1 MKSSKRG
8 PRTSTAQAASCH
20 RADGAPEPA
29 VGPGG
34 LAAGVDQTLKAVN
47 LTQLRRI
54 EGQVRGIARMIE
66 EDRYCADI
74 VTQVAAVRES
84 LYSVASNLLRN
95 HLVHCAAHAFR
106 EGGHRS
112 DRMVEEILELTR
124 RLAR

>member
-1 MKSSKRG
+1 MKGGKTTRRAGKPRDTQPSSDHSDHG
-8 PRTSTAQAASCH
+8 
-20 RADGAPEPA
+20 

-34 LAAGVDQTLKAVN
+34 QAAGIEPALKAAN
-47 LTQLRRI
+47 LKQLRRI

-66 EDRYCADI
+66 GDRYCADI

-84 LYSVASNLLRN
+84 LFSVSSNLLRN
-95 HLVHCAAHAFR
+95 HLAHCASQAFR

-112 DRMVEEILELTR
+112 DCMVNELLELTR

>member
-1 MKSSKRG
+1 MKSENKPKRPSK
-8 PRTSTAQAASCH
+8 ASEAH
-20 RADGAPEPA
+20 RDGELAKPGI
-29 VGPGG
+29 GPGG
-34 LAAGVDQTLKAVN
+34 QAAGIEPTLKAAN
-47 LTQLRRI
+47 LKQLRRI

-84 LYSVASNLLRN
+84 LYSVANNLLRN
-95 HLVHCAAHAFR
+95 HLVHCARHAFS

-112 DRMVEEILELTR
+112 EHMVEELLDLTR